1 VLLNAAQRAAVDH
14 VAGPLE
20 IVAGPGTG
28 KTRVLTERVVRL
40 TTQLAVKP
48 ERILALTFT
57 EKAAEEMGA
66 RIRLALTEAGV
77 KGQPKVRTFHAFC
90 LELIEDHPERVGFDG
105 KPQLLVGPLYVQFIA
120 ENIDAL
126 VTDNTD
132 LVGRTNL
139 FAANVARF
147 VSLCHDERLIR
158 PDLVA
163 RVDAWIAKLPPKDHK
178 AARRVRDLA
187 ASIEPLLA
195 VQRKENVVSY
205 GDLLTSAI
213 TLLEENEDVRAE
225 VAGLFD
231 HVLVDEYQDNN
242 RAQSDLVRLLAGAH
256 RNVCVVGDEDQ
267 SIYRFRGA
275 RSGIMSQFLSEWR
288 ADASQPRIITL
299 EENYRSTPAIID
311 AGQVLIKHNSGRPN
325 AKALRAALD
334 STASGPD
341 RVRLARCDSASTE
354 RAYVIQEIRRL
365 HREGRALGDMAILVR
380 SLAHANMLIAEIR
393 QAGIGLEVVGGGG
406 LFSNPSVREVLAWLK
421 ALHDA
426 EGEEVALHRLIR
438 LQGFGLSHDDQ
449 RALGR
454 AAREQRVTLMT
465 LMHAV
470 ASGGHSVPHLS
481 LQGVER
487 VRGFVRIHD
496 KFLLDERVDGRPD
509 VTGLI
514 LEVLDMTGLGRWLS
528 PDRVEDRQSL
538 AALGGLLQA
547 ADNYQQHF
555 PYPSLHGFVRHLD
568 LLEEL
573 GHDDTV
579 GEASNDAGVVKLMT
593 VHQSKGREFPVVF
606 VTNLQRYPPD
616 NRREWDRKFLD
627 HETLAGEDVERI
639 HTEEERRVLFVA
651 LTRAKSELHV
661 TLARSGDDGK
671 AIEESP
677 FEHDFDACAHLDA
690 RDLTAR
696 DIEPIGAAAGA
707 YSTRREME
715 ARLTFLV
722 SRLGSHANGA
732 NVEQTLQE
740 CIRIVTGLLSEG
752 AEGGVEAVE
761 RALKTIGIPLPPE
774 VRYLEP
780 DKPKGLTGPLYLSAS
795 SLNLYDGCPRQFYYK
810 QVVRI
815 PETSTFEARLGTAI
829 HAALEEFH
837 KRHAEPK
844 VDQYDEL
851 IALFEAELADVQF
864 AAEKEKQQA
873 SERGRTLLRVY
884 LTEESARGAHVEM
897 TEKEFTV
904 ALAEYVTLTGK
915 IDRID
920 RLPDGRVRVIDYKS
934 GRMKSRPEY
943 LDDFQM
949 PIYAWAVQDELG
961 EKLESVEVIGLRELK
976 ETKNGPALDRAVL
989 PWEDGS
995 KYAITQERLAGV
1007 QERVRTI
1014 IDGIR
1019 AGRFDPTPEERR
1031 CGWCRYNLLCGSAYG
1046 VKPSDIERHP

>member
-1 VLLNAAQRAAVDH
+1 MMLNAAQRAAVEH
-14 VAGPLE
+14 ASGPLE

-40 TTQLAVKP
+40 TKAGVKP

-66 RIRLALTEAGV
+66 RIRLALAEAGV

-90 LELIEDHPERVGFDG
+90 LELLEEHPERVGFEA
-105 KPQLLVGPLYVQFIA
+105 KPKLLVGPLYVQFIA
-120 ENIDAL
+120 ENIDSL
-126 VTDNTD
+126 VTANTD

-139 FAANVARF
+139 FAANLARF

-163 RVDAWIAKLPPKDHK
+163 RVDSWIATLAPKDQK

-187 ASIEPLLA
+187 SSIAPLLQ
-195 VQRKENVVSY
+195 VQRKENAVSY
-205 GDLLTSAI
+205 GDLLTNVIA
-213 TLLEENEDVRAE
+213 LLEENDDVRAG
-225 VAGLFD
+225 VAGAFD

-242 RAQSDLVRLLAGAH
+242 RAQSDLVRLLASSH

-275 RSGIMSQFLSEWR
+275 RTGIMRQFLDEWR
-288 ADASQPRIITL
+288 THTSEPAVITL
-299 EENYRSTPAIID
+299 DENYRSTPAIIE
-311 AGQVLIKHNSGRPN
+311 AGQVLIQRNAERPGY
-325 AKALRAALD
+325 KALVPASESR
-334 STASGPD
+334 ASGPSHA
-341 RVRLARCDSASTE
+341 RLARCDSAATE

-365 HREGRALGDMAILVR
+365 QREGRALGDIAILVR

-426 EGEEVALHRLIR
+426 EGEEVALHRLVR

-465 LMHAV
+465 LLHDAATGVPV
-470 ASGGHSVPHLS
+470 AHVSSEGLD
-481 LQGVER
+481 R
-487 VRGFVRIHD
+487 VRGFVRMHD
-496 KFLLDERVDGRPD
+496 KFLLNERVDGRPD

-514 LEVLDMTGLGRWLS
+514 LDVLDMTGLGRRLS

-579 GEASNDAGVVKLMT
+579 GQASNDAGVVKLMT

-627 HETLAGEDVERI
+627 HETLAGQDVARI
-639 HTEEERRVLFVA
+639 HAEEERRVLYVA
-651 LTRAKSELHV
+651 LTRAISELHI
-661 TLARSGDDGK
+661 TLARAGDDGG
-671 AIEESP
+671 AIEASAYES
-677 FEHDFDACAHLDA
+677 DFDACRLLDK
-690 RDLTAR
+690 RDYAAR

-707 YSTRREME
+707 YETRREME
-715 ARLTFLV
+715 ARLTYLV

-732 NVEQTLQE
+732 DVDQTIQE

-752 AEGGVEAVE
+752 AVGGVDAVE
-761 RALKTIGIPLPPE
+761 RALKRIGVPLPPE
-774 VRYLEP
+774 VRYLAP
-780 DKPKGLTGPLYLSAS
+780 DKPKGLTGPLHLSAS
-795 SLNLYDGCPRQFYYK
+795 NLNLYDGCPRQFYYK
-810 QVVRI
+810 HVVRI
-815 PETSTFEARLGTAI
+815 PETASFEARLGTAI
-829 HAALEEFH
+829 HAALETFH
-837 KRHAEPK
+837 ERHAEPK
-844 VDQYDEL
+844 PEHFDEL
-851 IALFEAELADVQF
+851 VQLFEVELADVQF
-864 AAEKEKQQA
+864 AADKEKQQA
-873 SERGRTLLRVY
+873 TERGRALLRVY
-884 LTEESARGAHVEM
+884 LAEESARGTRVEM

-904 ALAEYVTLTGK
+904 ALAEDVTLTGK

-920 RLPDGRVRVIDYKS
+920 RLPDGRVRVVDYKT
-934 GRMKSRPEY
+934 GRMKTRPDY

-949 PIYAWAVQDELG
+949 PIYAWAVQEELG
-961 EKLESVEVIGLRELK
+961 EKLESIEVIGLKELK
-976 ETKNGPALDRAVL
+976 DTKNGPALDRAVL

-995 KYAITQERLAGV
+995 RYAMTQERLAGV
-1007 QERVRTI
+1007 QKRVGEI
-1014 IDGIR
+1014 IVGIR
-1019 AGRFDPTPEERR
+1019 TGAFDPVPEERR